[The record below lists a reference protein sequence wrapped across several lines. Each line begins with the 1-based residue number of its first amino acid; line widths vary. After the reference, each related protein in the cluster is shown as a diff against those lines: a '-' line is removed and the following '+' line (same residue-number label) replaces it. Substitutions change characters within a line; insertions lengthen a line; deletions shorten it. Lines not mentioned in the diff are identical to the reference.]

1 MTDNA
6 DNNYGYNNQ
15 YYTHNNPDGSLVMTD
30 IAIPIYNHLIGIS
43 KMFPKMRT
51 SYTIS
56 PTYVNIQSDLQHG
69 SWRVW
74 FSSRK
79 RKNQP
84 QNNDSNDADMN
95 LMTPFN
101 DDYNSNN
108 MTLSGYN
115 MNNLMNSTRLNR
127 NNTSIR
133 VVTEYLQYDDSDYV
147 WSIDNDN
154 DEAVYAIAGFYFN
167 KSVIRNDDYI
177 QDDITTINMRIN
189 DIIMLTDQVVLY
201 DNILEL
207 FTDVNTGVVIPNK
220 NDNDSVVFINAKTGR
235 PSDKYNVMPINNYK
249 QYQMIY
255 TTYHNQVRNDYQ
267 PIMYYDM

>member
-1 MTDNA
+1 MADNA
-6 DNNYGYNNQ
+6 DNNYGYNKQ

-30 IAIPIYNHLIGIS
+30 IAIPIYNHLLGIS
-43 KMFPKMRT
+43 NMFPKMRT

-56 PTYVNIQSDLQHG
+56 PTYLTVQSDLQHG

-74 FSSRK
+74 FSSRR

-84 QNNDSNDADMN
+84 QWQNGS
-95 LMTPFN
+95 
-101 DDYNSNN
+101 SNN
-108 MTLSGYN
+108 GSADDMTLGGYN
-115 MNNLMNSTRLNR
+115 MSNLMNSTRLNR

-133 VVTEYLQYDDSDYV
+133 VITEYIQYDDSDYT
-147 WSIDNDN
+147 WSNNDSN
-154 DEAVYAIAGFYFN
+154 ETIYAIIGSYFN

-177 QDDITTINMRIN
+177 QDDITIINQRIN
-189 DIIMLTDQVVLY
+189 DIVMLTDQIAIY

-220 NDNDSVVFINAKTGR
+220 TGNDMLVFIDSQTGQ
-235 PSDKYNVMPINNYK
+235 PSSKYNTMTIGYFK
-249 QYQMIY
+249 KYQMVY
-255 TTYHNQVRNDYQ
+255 NTYHNQVRTDYQ